1 MIGHAKEATKDSV
14 HAGVPAQSYEV
25 DILPR
30 YKEALSLG
38 LSSYKHH
45 LQKSN
50 RGSASGSFFKVC
62 FCLCFESIATAL
74 CFNFVFLCIF
84 NELNL
89 NHLIIFYWKLKSC
102 NLTSAVAYAQGW
114 VLWLYM

>member
-1 MIGHAKEATKDSV
+1 MQKVSEGDEMTRDVKEATKDSV

-50 RGSASGSFFKVC
+50 RSTSSGSLFKVC
-62 FCLCFESIATAL
+62 FRLSFEFAATAFAL
-74 CFNFVFLCIF
+74 ILFLFLGIF
-84 NELNL
+84 KEVNL
-89 NHLIIFYWKLKSC
+89 IYFI
-102 NLTSAVAYAQGW
+102 
-114 VLWLYM
+114 

>member
-50 RGSASGSFFKVC
+50 RGSSSGSLFKVC
-62 FCLCFESIATAL
+62 FCLCFEFIAPAL
-74 CFNFVFLCIF
+74 CFNFVF
-84 NELNL
+84 
-89 NHLIIFYWKLKSC
+89 YAY
-102 NLTSAVAYAQGW
+102 LTS
-114 VLWLYM
+114 LI